1 MDKLRTDLDKKTM
14 EIVLLKK
21 SKQELEAEQKYEIDR
36 LRDQSLRDKE
46 ELTKAHE
53 RAKQVP
59 FSIMASK
66 QVPSICFL
74 LIYFYLPPQLAE
86 PSLVEALRKE
96 LSDMQ
101 EEVGRLRS
109 QLLSTE
115 EELQAERDKLS
126 SARTQVNN
134 LTHEQKELEE
144 TNARMKER
152 VIRLEVRTQTNIIM

>member
-21 SKQELEAEQKYEIDR
+21 SKQELEAEQKYDIDR
-36 LRDQSLRDKE
+36 LRDQSRRDKE

-66 QVPSICFL
+66 QVPSICVL
-74 LIYFYLPPQLAE
+74 LTIFILPPQLAE
-86 PSLVEALRKE
+86 PSLVETLRKE

-101 EEVGRLRS
+101 EEVGRIRS

-126 SARTQVNN
+126 SAQTQVNN
-134 LTHEQKELEE
+134 LTHEQKDLEE

-152 VIRLEVRTQTNIIM
+152 VIRLEVRIQINIIV

>member
-36 LRDQSLRDKE
+36 LRDKSRRDKE

-59 FSIMASK
+59 YSIMASK
-66 QVPSICFL
+66 QVPSICVL
-74 LIYFYLPPQLAE
+74 LTIFIYLWQLAE

-126 SARTQVNN
+126 SAQTQVNN
-134 LTHEQKELEE
+134 LTHEHKEIEE
-144 TNARMKER
+144 TNARMKEKI
-152 VIRLEVRTQTNIIM
+152 IRLEVRMQINIIM

>member
-36 LRDQSLRDKE
+36 LRDQSCRDKE

-74 LIYFYLPPQLAE
+74 LIYFYLPLQLAE

>member
-1 MDKLRTDLDKKTM
+1 
-14 EIVLLKK
+14 
-21 SKQELEAEQKYEIDR
+21 
-36 LRDQSLRDKE
+36 
-46 ELTKAHE
+46 
-53 RAKQVP
+53 
-59 FSIMASK
+59 
-66 QVPSICFL
+66 
-74 LIYFYLPPQLAE
+74 
-86 PSLVEALRKE
+86 
-96 LSDMQ
+96 MQ